1 MLMSRTSIRSVAVA
15 AAILTVI
22 GTLAGTLGSV
32 EAQATGKADDSAE
45 ARFRKLTKEAWEFD
59 LQEDPLFAT
68 WVGDQ
73 RYNDRLP
80 RESLADQQ
88 RRLAAKRKLLE
99 QLGEIDRDELPRATQ
114 VDYDIFRLLV
124 ENTVAE
130 YEFESYLTPITNRSG
145 FHISFPELRREV
157 PLATAADYENYVQRL
172 AAFEQYV
179 ADHIE
184 LMRAGIEKGQ
194 VLPGIVLEGYQG
206 AIEPH
211 IVDDPTRS
219 LLYEPF
225 TKFPDSIPA
234 SERERL
240 AKAGEAAIAESVVPG
255 YRKFLT
261 FLEREYV
268 PAARGSIGASA
279 LPNGRAFYRY
289 RVRKF
294 TTLDLTPEE
303 VHQIGLDE
311 VKRIRAEM
319 ETVMRKTGFEGDFAA
334 FLNHLRTD
342 SQFYADSPEELMQH
356 VALILKRMDGEL
368 PRLFGRLPRT
378 PYGLRPVPDYIAPR
392 TTSAYYQQPTG
403 DGRQAGFYYI
413 NTFNLKSRPLY
424 EMEALSFHEAVPG
437 HHLQLALQQ
446 EMDDMPEFRRF
457 ASFTAFVEGW
467 GLYAERLGLEVGFY
481 QDPYSDFGRL
491 TFEMWRACRL
501 VVDTGMHYLGWTR
514 QQAIDFLAENT
525 ALSMHNIEAEVDRY
539 ISWPG
544 QALAY
549 KIGELK
555 IRELRHKAEEQ
566 LGDRFDVRAF
576 HDMILGSGSVPLGV
590 LEENAAR
597 WIDEQKAAK

>member
-1 MLMSRTSIRSVAVA
+1 MMRFANLAVA
-15 AAILTVI
+15 TVTALFSAIGGASASLY
-22 GTLAGTLGSV
+22 A
-32 EAQATGKADDSAE
+32 EAKIAQQAEESAE
-45 ARFRKLTKEAWEFD
+45 ARFRQLTREAWEFD
-59 LQEDPLFAT
+59 LKEDPLFAT

-80 RESLADQQ
+80 RERLADQQ
-88 RRLAAKRKLLE
+88 RRLAAKRKLHE
-99 QLGEIDRDELPRATQ
+99 QLGEIDREDLPRAAQ

-130 YEFESYLTPITNRSG
+130 YEFESYLAPITNRSG

-157 PLATAADYENYVQRL
+157 PLATTADYENYIKRL
-172 AAFEQYV
+172 AVFDQYV

-194 VLPGIVLEGYQG
+194 VLPGIVLEGFKG

-211 IVDDPTRS
+211 VVDDPTRS

-225 TKFPDSIPA
+225 TKFPDSIEQA
-234 SERERL
+234 ERDRL
-240 AKAGEAAIAESVVPG
+240 VEAGRAAISESVVPG
-255 YRKFLT
+255 YRRFVEFMEK
-261 FLEREYV
+261 EYV

-279 LPNGRAFYRY
+279 LSNGREFYRY

-303 VHQIGLDE
+303 VHQIGLGE

-319 ETVMRKTGFEGDFAA
+319 ETVIAKTGFEGDFAA
-334 FLNHLRTD
+334 FVDHLRTD
-342 SQFYADSPEELMQH
+342 DQFYADSPEELMQH

-368 PRLFGRLPRT
+368 PRLFGKLPRT

-403 DGRQAGFYYI
+403 DGRQAGYYYI

-424 EMEALSFHEAVPG
+424 EMEALSLHEAVPG

-446 EMDDMPEFRRF
+446 EMGDLPEFRRF
-457 ASFTAFVEGW
+457 AGFTVFVEGW
-467 GLYAERLGLEVGFY
+467 ALYSERLGLEVGFY

-514 QQAIDFLAENT
+514 KQAIDFLAENT
-525 ALSMHNIEAEVDRY
+525 ALSIHNIESEVDRY

-555 IRELRHKAEEQ
+555 IRELRHQAEEQ
-566 LGDRFDVRAF
+566 LGDRFDVRSF
-576 HDMILGSGSVPLGV
+576 HDMILGSGSVPLSV
-590 LEENAAR
+590 LEENTTR
-597 WIDEQKAAK
+597 WLEEQK